1 MSPKKHVGLKGQM
14 IRALWLGLGLVG
26 LQPVAAQT
34 QWTSE
39 ELIEHLQ
46 GFNTGETAAILHNV
60 SKLIH
65 EGKPG
70 FSAMCEMLHGN
81 HGAYLLRI
89 EKLLDELDNPRFQ
102 VREQAQRDL
111 VEEGARAMALI
122 RELADSAATV
132 EERIRASEILAEIS
146 QRGTEKEE
154 TEARHLRGL
163 ALTALHWERQP
174 ELSRALVSALQH
186 TDPQLV
192 SECIRALG
200 THGDDEIAATL
211 IRLTETL
218 GASQRTDIRTAL
230 AEMPGERGRD
240 HILDLLLAG
249 TVGETEAVQLVRVL
263 SERPDRAAAMERLL
277 AAEDDLV
284 IATAKTSLPPNP
296 GDAPKVR
303 IWLADRAQSRIEGRF
318 LGYAGASIRLGEPTI
333 IRGNDREDIAMP
345 EMSFLLRRCDR
356 IEFVDSPPAPPTADC
371 RLFLVQGSL
380 VTGELIM
387 VRGDKV
393 VLESKT
399 FGRMEV
405 DRSAVQGLALDPTLD
420 RLLGSSQ
427 TLDKVRLKDNKI
439 LAGQILE
446 LNGGALSMIDED
458 GAGQT
463 IPESDIAGILF
474 QRPLQMSQSGNTF
487 TRVSLANGDK
497 VLGHIAAVTS
507 SHIGVVTPGVG
518 TAVVE
523 TSDVLTL
530 ELGLGGGAMWGF
542 TLVADYS
549 ENRVVEFDDRG
560 REVFSIDDIIGVWDV
575 ECLDNGNLLITEF
588 SLNRVF
594 EVTRDKKTV
603 WSFDDLKN
611 PYDADRLP
619 NGNTLIADTFGRRVI
634 EVDKAG
640 RIVWSFDNDIHPY
653 DADRL
658 PNGNT
663 LIADVLD
670 DRVIEVDPEGRIV
683 WQIKNVPHVH
693 DADRLPNGNTLLTI
707 RMLHEVREVDP
718 TGKTVLTLKNLS
730 SPSDA
735 DRLPNGNTLVAENQF
750 IREFDR
756 HGNEVWRL
764 SVTWA
769 VEVNRY

>member
-1 MSPKKHVGLKGQM
+1 MRSKKHPAANGLL
-14 IRALWLGLGLVG
+14 IRALWLVPACCGV
-26 LQPVAAQT
+26 QPLTAQT
-34 QWTSE
+34 PWTNE
-39 ELIEHLQ
+39 ELVEHLQ
-46 GFNTGETAAILHNV
+46 GFRGGETALVLHNV
-60 SKLIH
+60 SALIR

-70 FSAMCEMLHGN
+70 FSAMCDMLHGN

-122 RELADSAATV
+122 RELANTAATV
-132 EERIRASEILAEIS
+132 EEKIRASEVIAEIS

-154 TEARHLRGL
+154 TEAKYLRGL
-163 ALTALHWERQP
+163 ALTALHWEREP
-174 ELSRALVSALQH
+174 SLTRALVSALQH

-200 THGDDEIAATL
+200 SHGDDEVAAKL
-211 IRLTETL
+211 IGLADTF
-218 GASQRTDIRTAL
+218 GASQREDLRTSL
-230 AEMPGERGRD
+230 AQMPGERGRD
-240 HILDLLLAG
+240 YIVDLLLADE
-249 TVGETEAVQLVRVL
+249 VAETEALRLVRIL
-263 SERPDRAAAMERLL
+263 SERSDRASSSEKLGAAQNEVV
-277 AAEDDLV
+277 AAGARIDLP
-284 IATAKTSLPPNP
+284 S
-296 GDAPKVR
+296 GQGEAPLVR
-303 IWLADRAQSRIEGRF
+303 IWLADREQSRIEGRF
-318 LGYAGASIRLGEPTI
+318 LGYAGASIRLGQPAI
-333 IRGNDREDIAMP
+333 VRGDDRDVVEMP

-356 IEFVDSPPAPPTADC
+356 IEFVDQAVEAPAALC
-371 RLFLVQGSL
+371 RLFLVQGTL
-380 VTGELIM
+380 LTGELQM

-405 DRSAVQGLALDPTLD
+405 DRSAVQGLALDPNLD

-427 TLDKVRLKDNKI
+427 TQDKVRLKDNKI
-439 LAGQILE
+439 LAGQIVE
-446 LNGGALSMIDED
+446 LNGGQLKIVDED
-458 GAGQT
+458 GVGQT
-463 IPESDIAGILF
+463 IPERDIAGILF
-474 QRPLQMSQSGNTF
+474 QRPLQMTQSGDTF
-487 TRVSLANGDK
+487 TRVSLQNGDK
-497 VLGHIAAVTS
+497 VLGHVAAVNS

-518 TAVVE
+518 AAVIE
-523 TSDVLTL
+523 TSDVVAL

-560 REVFSIDDIIGVWDV
+560 REVFAIDDIIGVWDV

-594 EVTRDKKTV
+594 EVSRDKKTV
-603 WSFDDLKN
+603 WAFDDLKN

-634 EVDKAG
+634 EVDSKG
-640 RIVWSFDNDIHPY
+640 RIVWTFDNDIHPY
-653 DADRL
+653 DVDRL

-718 TGKTVLTLKNLS
+718 SGKTVLTLKNLS

-764 SVTWA
+764 AVTWA